1 MTIPSK
7 RRAADLRSGMTSRQD
22 VDHGVVGGRGYP
34 VTSVTPRRS
43 SGGGSFIAC
52 GAHLDPSPGLQ
63 GDELTDVT
71 G

>member
-1 MTIPSK
+1 MIIPSK

-22 VDHGVVGGRGYP
+22 VDQGVVGGRGYP

-43 SGGGSFIAC
+43 SGEGRSSRAVLTLI
-52 GAHLDPSPGLQ
+52 PSPGLQ